1 MKLNEYKMRLQQPY
15 CVFESQ
21 FSADICDR
29 IVELGD
35 SLSPMRAEVAHD
47 PNNNLRDSVVS
58 WIRYDDDTAWIHE
71 LISGFVRETNKL
83 YWNWSL
89 TGIESMQYTQYGPEQ
104 FYTWHADQRRKPYN
118 AESRW
123 PGQTRKISISVHLS
137 DASDYEG
144 GEFVIED
151 IQTPPDNM
159 ENRLKP
165 LLEARARGSAI
176 VFPSHLYHRVNPVI
190 SGTRRSL
197 VAWFLGP
204 PFV

>member
-1 MKLNEYKMRLQQPY
+1 MRLEQPY
-15 CVFESQ
+15 CVYEEH

-29 IVELGD
+29 IIDLGN
-35 SLSPMRAEVAHD
+35 SLSPMQAEVAHD
-47 PNNNLRDSVVS
+47 PNNDLRDSEVS
-58 WIRYDDDTAWIHE
+58 WIRHNDDSAWVYD
-71 LISGFVRETNKL
+71 LINDLVHQTNDRC
-83 YWNWSL
+83 WNWSL
-89 TGIESMQYTQYGPEQ
+89 TGPESIQYTQYGPEQ
-104 FYTWHADQRRKPYN
+104 FYTWHADQRRKPYD

-137 DASDYEG
+137 EARDYEG

-151 IQTPPDNM
+151 IQTPPNNM
-159 ENRLKP
+159 EKRLTP
-165 LLEARARGSAI
+165 LLEARTRGSAI

>member
-1 MKLNEYKMRLQQPY
+1 MRLEQPY
-15 CVFESQ
+15 CVYEGR

-29 IVELGD
+29 IIDLGN
-35 SLSPMRAEVAHD
+35 SLAPMQAEVAHD
-47 PNNNLRDSVVS
+47 PKNNLRDSEVA
-58 WIRYDDDTAWIHE
+58 WIRHNDATAWVYD
-71 LISGFVRETNKL
+71 LVSDVVRQTNEH
-83 YWNWSL
+83 YWNWAL
-89 TGIESMQYTQYGPEQ
+89 TGPESMQYTQYGLEQ
-104 FYTWHADQRRKPYN
+104 FYTWHADQRRKPYD

-123 PGQTRKISISVHLS
+123 PGQTRKISISIHLS
-137 DASDYEG
+137 DARDYEG

-151 IQTPPDNM
+151 LQTPPDNM
-159 ENRLKP
+159 EKRLIP
-165 LLEARARGSAI
+165 LLEARTRGSAI